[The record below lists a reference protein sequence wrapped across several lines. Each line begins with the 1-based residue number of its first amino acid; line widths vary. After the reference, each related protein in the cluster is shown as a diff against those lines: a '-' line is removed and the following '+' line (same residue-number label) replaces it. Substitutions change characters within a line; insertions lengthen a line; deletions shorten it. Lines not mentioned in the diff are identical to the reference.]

1 MEPET
6 EPPAQKATTT
16 ATTAATAQKNA
27 AASTNGGGDT
37 DAIDVDCS
45 TAKKNSKEEM
55 ANHTKT
61 CGFAYFFTDS
71 YIR

>member
-16 ATTAATAQKNA
+16 ATNAATAQKNA
-27 AASTNGGGDT
+27 AASTNGGDT

-61 CGFAYFFTDS
+61 GGFAYFFTDS

>member
-16 ATTAATAQKNA
+16 ATNAATAQKNA
-27 AASTNGGGDT
+27 NGGDT

-45 TAKKNSKEEM
+45 TAKKNSKDEM